1 MTTSALARYELMD
14 GVAPCQRCAP
24 LIGHCVRT
32 QVAVL
37 LDSVP
42 VFNILFFYTNIIGS
56 GALGHFAFS
65 WRW

>member
-1 MTTSALARYELMD
+1 M
-14 GVAPCQRCAP
+14 
-24 LIGHCVRT
+24 RT

-56 GALGHFAFS
+56 GALGRFAWWVVGVVGMS
-65 WRW
+65 CTVS